1 MPLQRLFFFPPHIND
16 SYNNTINGERE
27 RESELTFRRFKAAK
41 ESLLSSGVMDLEHAI
56 SSLVFFFFMIIAGN
70 MAGK

>member
-1 MPLQRLFFFPPHIND
+1 MIRIIIL
-16 SYNNTINGERE
+16 STERGRE
-27 RESELTFRRFKAAK
+27 KESELTFRRFKAAK

>member
-1 MPLQRLFFFPPHIND
+1 MIRIIIL
-16 SYNNTINGERE
+16 STERGRE
-27 RESELTFRRFKAAK
+27 KESELTFQRFKAAK

-56 SSLVFFFFMIIAGN
+56 SSLLFFFFFMIIAGN